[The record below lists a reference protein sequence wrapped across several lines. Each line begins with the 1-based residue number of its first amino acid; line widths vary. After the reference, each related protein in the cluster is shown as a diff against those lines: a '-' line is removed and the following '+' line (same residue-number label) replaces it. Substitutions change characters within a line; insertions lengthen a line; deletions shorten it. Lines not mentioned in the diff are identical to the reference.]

1 LADLAPQA
9 FSRAATTQSLRHA
22 LRCAT
27 AGVHARLH
35 LHAGLAAVAA
45 ERIDIGRYRRLLLRL
60 YGFYLPFEQAAGLEP
75 TRSGWLAS
83 DLVALALPEWRPS
96 AAICAGLPRLD
107 SPMAV
112 LGAMYVVEGSALG
125 GRGLAQHLTGLLGDG
140 SLAGRRFFASDGADT
155 GRAWRAYIDRLD
167 TVTEHDWAVVI
178 DAAIAT
184 FGCFETWMDG
194 WEAGYN
200 A

>member
-1 LADLAPQA
+1 MADLAPLA
-9 FSRAATTQSLRHA
+9 FSRAATTQPLRHA

-27 AGVHARLH
+27 ASVHARLH

-45 ERIDIGRYRRLLLRL
+45 ERIDIGSYRRLLLRL

-83 DLVALALPEWRPS
+83 DLVALATPEWHS
-96 AAICAGLPRLD
+96 AAACVGLPRLD
-107 SPMAV
+107 SPLAV

-125 GRGLAQHLTGLLGDG
+125 GRGLAQHLAGLLGDG

-155 GRAWRAYIDRLD
+155 GRAWRTYVDRLD
-167 TVTEHDWAVVI
+167 TVTNHDRTVVV

-194 WEAGYN
+194 WEA
-200 A
+200 AHDA